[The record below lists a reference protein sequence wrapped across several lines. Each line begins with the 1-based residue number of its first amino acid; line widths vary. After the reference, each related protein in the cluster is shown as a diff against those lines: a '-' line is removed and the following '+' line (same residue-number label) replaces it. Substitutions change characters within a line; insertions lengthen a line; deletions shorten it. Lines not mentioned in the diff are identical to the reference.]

1 MGKRPRYE
9 VIAQR
14 EEKEALHKERVKND
28 YVILKKINKL
38 SNLDLL
44 DLCFSNDE
52 VRTSVSRT
60 MYKSN
65 PSYES
70 WVSLCSSGWGTVA
83 GSSVLQNL
91 RIVLSASDNFLDH
104 KLSFVTFKRI
114 FEYEKDFVRPINT
127 WVPKSRNAHQQLL
140 SLIRHLFAKYPTPS
154 FLEKSFSTSER
165 DGSNRG
171 ILLYI
176 HMGAGKSLKTF
187 TGFPNWLSLH
197 NRSLHHLYT
206 TPDEMDLVSALRRC
220 QVLYMGGDEYIFNA
234 LMRANILREN
244 LPVTRL
250 NGETE
255 YKPLHDEFW
264 LTVMKFFIENRM
276 IVTSKI
282 AEVIDYI
289 NNIKYV
295 TGRAMDENGRF
306 HDVPPQH
313 PNLSMKGRN
322 PQTLIDQ
329 SDEWHYNRARLQRAN
344 QRLVQG
350 NRYLPSSSMKD
361 YSWQGSNIRNITIA
375 RGKDT
380 KYHIIQLK
388 SFFELR
394 DEGTDMHHCVGT
406 YASSC
411 SNGKCAI
418 FSVRQFIKG
427 QFFQRT
433 ATIEVRGN
441 NVEQIRGKYN
451 RKPDDTTMN
460 VIKDWAY
467 DEVLNISKYAT

>member
-1 MGKRPRYE
+1 MGKCPRYE

-14 EEKEALHKERVKND
+14 EEKEALHKEKVKND
-28 YVILKKINKL
+28 YAILKKINKL
-38 SNLDLL
+38 SNLELL
-44 DLCFSNDE
+44 DLCLSNDN

-70 WVSLCSSGWGTVA
+70 WVSLCSSGWGTVSGA
-83 GSSVLQNL
+83 VILRNL
-91 RIVLSASDNFLDH
+91 RIVLSASDSFLDYKH
-104 KLSFVTFKRI
+104 SFDTFKKI
-114 FEYEKDFVRPINT
+114 FDYVTDFVRPIET

-154 FLEKSFSTSER
+154 FLEKSFYTHEP
-165 DGSNRG
+165 GGGNRG

-187 TGFPNWLSLH
+187 TGFPDWLSLH

-206 TPDEMDLVSALRRC
+206 TPDEMDLVPALRRC

-234 LMRANILREN
+234 LMRANILREP
-244 LPVTRL
+244 LPRTRL
-250 NGETE
+250 DGEDE
-255 YKPLHDEFW
+255 FKPLHDEFW

-289 NNIKYV
+289 NNIKYLR
-295 TGRAMDENGRF
+295 GREMDENGRF

-322 PQTLIDQ
+322 PQTLIDH
-329 SDEWHYNRARLQRAN
+329 SDEWHYNRARLQRVN
-344 QRLVQG
+344 QRMVQG
-350 NRYLPSSSMKD
+350 NRYSPASSMKD
-361 YSWQGSNIRNITIA
+361 YSWTGSSIRDCAIP

-380 KYHIIQLK
+380 KYHIVQLK

-394 DEGTDMHHCVGT
+394 DEGADMHHCVGT
-406 YASSC
+406 YATSC
-411 SNGKCAI
+411 SSGRCTI
-418 FSVRQFIKG
+418 FSVRQFTKG
-427 QFFQRT
+427 KFSQRT
-433 ATIEVRGN
+433 ATIEVRGR

-460 VIKDWAY
+460 IIKDWAY
-467 DEVLNISKYAT
+467 DEVLNISKYAI